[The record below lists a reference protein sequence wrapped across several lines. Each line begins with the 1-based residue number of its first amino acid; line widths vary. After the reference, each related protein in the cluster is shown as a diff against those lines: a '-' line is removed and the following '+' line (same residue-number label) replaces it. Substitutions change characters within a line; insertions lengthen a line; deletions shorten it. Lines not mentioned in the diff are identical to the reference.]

1 MAASN
6 SFVPAEFNFPDQG
19 ILLTYE
25 KKVLIEYFNA
35 VQEMKRQFAIYL
47 ETLVAVKKH
56 NTRVRDFLKRKYHL
70 K

>member
-1 MAASN
+1 
-6 SFVPAEFNFPDQG
+6 
-19 ILLTYE
+19 LTYD

-47 ETLVAVKKH
+47 ENLIEVKKH
-56 NTRVRDFLKRKYHL
+56 NTRVRDFLQRKYQL